1 MHGTCQTWSGSG
13 RKKQYNCRATASNE
27 QLKWC
32 KGSRERKTRAIER
45 GRGRRERGGV
55 KESTHSGCLLIC
67 STCRKWVKRWPET
80 DNTWLNFY
88 SSSLSSYLLSSPV
101 LLPPLTPALCAFS
114 PFGASSLTRRHHHL
128 AEEQT
133 HVQYDSWHVREL
145 VLPQTQQ
152 GADGRGAW
160 PKRNVLS
167 TRTAR
172 LSCQMAPSDLISV
185 SCLKFRLFIIGQ
197 LFTFS
202 LLLLHPL
209 LPLLLLQLLLT
220 IGYTGVPQWEGGNG
234 VV

>member
-1 MHGTCQTWSGSG
+1 MHGTCQTWSGS
-13 RKKQYNCRATASNE
+13 RRRRSRRKQYNCRATASNE
-27 QLKWC
+27 QFKWC
-32 KGSRERKTRAIER
+32 KGSRHRKKNKNNRVR
-45 GRGRRERGGV
+45 GSKREREGGRAGW
-55 KESTHSGCLLIC
+55 SAHSGCLLIC

-88 SSSLSSYLLSSPV
+88 SSSLSLFLLSSLRTPV
-101 LLPPLTPALCAFS
+101 LCTFS

-145 VLPQTQQ
+145 VLPATQQ
-152 GADGRGAW
+152 EKGLGRGAW
-160 PKRNVLS
+160 PMRNVLS

-202 LLLLHPL
+202 LLLLLP
-209 LPLLLLQLLLT
+209 LPLLLLPLMLT
-220 IGYTGVPQWEGGNG
+220 IRYTEVPQRGEMG
-234 VV
+234 

>member
-1 MHGTCQTWSGSG
+1 MHGTCRTWSGS
-13 RKKQYNCRATASNE
+13 RRRSRRKQYNCRATASNE
-27 QLKWC
+27 QFKWC
-32 KGSRERKTRAIER
+32 KGSRHRKKNKNNRVREGGRA
-45 GRGRRERGGV
+45 GW
-55 KESTHSGCLLIC
+55 SAHSGCLLIC

-88 SSSLSSYLLSSPV
+88 SSSLSLSPLLSCSPV
-101 LLPPLTPALCAFS
+101 LCTFS

-145 VLPQTQQ
+145 VLPATQQ
-152 GADGRGAW
+152 EKGLGAGGAW
-160 PKRNVLS
+160 PMRNVLS

-202 LLLLHPL
+202 LLLL
-209 LPLLLLQLLLT
+209 LPLLLLLLLLLLLMLT
-220 IGYTGVPQWEGGNG
+220 IRYTEVPQRGEMG
-234 VV
+234 